1 MNSEKWEQAKQLYEN
16 ALKCAPDERSQFLA
30 ENCGGDEEL
39 LREVESLLA
48 FSDQSADFM
57 ERPAVEEMA
66 ELIVAKNSPAG
77 KKILQ
82 YNVIKLLGEGGMG
95 EVYLAEDTRLKRLIA
110 LKILPTSLGENKQ
123 FVRRFER
130 EACAASA
137 LNHPNILTVHEFGE
151 ENGMNFIASEYVK
164 GETLR
169 ERLKNGT
176 PLTLSEALGI
186 TVQIA
191 AALRA
196 AHESD
201 IIHRDIKPENVMI
214 RDDGLVKVLDFGL
227 AKLTPGKN
235 EFFDSEGETALQ
247 TTIGTIM
254 GTVGYMSPEQARG
267 RETDARTD
275 IWSLGIVLYEML
287 VGRPPFAGETSSD
300 TLAEILMQEPGA
312 IDGLPDEL
320 ARILDK
326 ALIKERD
333 ERYQTVKDMLLDLE
347 NFKRELDSSSFFDSL
362 KNRPLPGTT
371 GKTAIIYKNTE
382 QITTGPPRLSNRT
395 LVAAGVLLVALAVL
409 GGVIIQKFTQ
419 TQVQQPPNRLDSLRN
434 KKLITWG
441 AEAGEEEVGARFS
454 PAGTMIA
461 FAQTNNGQS
470 NILTRQVPE
479 GKINPVT
486 EGKEGKYYNPI
497 WSPDGQRIAFILNRD
512 NQREIWSIPFSGGE
526 RTFIRT
532 AEAANT
538 YLLKYSKDGKKI
550 YFQASEPQTGLN
562 VFALDLESK
571 KITRLT
577 NFDPA
582 GQAQFFNISPD
593 EEQIAY
599 SSLAGDR
606 LHIFVMT
613 IKDGRPVQVTNDNDA
628 SDELPFWLPDGKRII
643 YSSKRDDIFQPR
655 VAYLDE
661 ERTEPINLQ
670 LSDTLINDVSSDGTR
685 ILFQQSQEESDLWK
699 IGIDG
704 KNETQITSDP
714 GLELWPDI
722 SSDGKNIVFQEV
734 TESKH
739 LLEGTVL
746 IRSLDDKQQ
755 ISVASNGFSPVFSPD
770 GQKVAFL
777 RTEGQLRDLW
787 ITGRNGDGEL
797 RLTTGGI
804 WFPGHSEV
812 PYNRAQVR
820 DFTWSRDGA
829 SLIFCAV
836 KDGLS
841 NVWQAAGDGS
851 RELRQISNNT
861 DENTRLYSPIFS
873 PDGTKA
879 AWTSRPPGAIHPKD
893 LYLWDGEN
901 SALLF
906 SPESTIKLIG
916 WSGNNLVVAAIPKDR
931 STADP
936 GDILLMLVT
945 AKNRTKDLASIGT
958 AYFNNIQLSPDGR
971 RIAFATREDEKDNIR
986 IVSVAGGKSARI
998 TANIEPT
1005 THISGLAWSPD
1016 GKTIY
1021 FGKQKSM
1028 STIWMI
1034 ENFK

>member
-1 MNSEKWEQAKQLYEN
+1 MNSEKWEQAKQLYEI
-16 ALKCAPDERSQFLA
+16 ALKRAPDERSQFLA

-39 LREVESLLA
+39 LREVESLIA
-48 FSDQSADFM
+48 FSDQAADFM

-95 EVYLAEDTRLKRLIA
+95 EVYLAEDTRLKRQIA

-176 PLTLSEALGI
+176 PLTLSEALSI
-186 TVQIA
+186 TLQIA

-227 AKLTPGKN
+227 AKLTQGKN
-235 EFFDSEGETALQ
+235 DFFDSEGETALQ

-275 IWSLGIVLYEML
+275 IWSLGIVLHEML

-300 TLAEILMQEPGA
+300 TLAAILMQEPA
-312 IDGLPDEL
+312 PIDGLPSEL
-320 ARILDK
+320 ARILAK
-326 ALIKERD
+326 ALTKKLD
-333 ERYQTVKDMLLDLE
+333 ERYQTARELHADLE

-371 GKTAIIYKNTE
+371 GKTVIIAKNTE
-382 QITTGPPRLSNRT
+382 QITAPPRLSNRK
-395 LVAAGVLLVALAVL
+395 LAAVGVLLVALAVL
-409 GGVIIQKFTQ
+409 GGLIARNLIPQ
-419 TQVQQPPNRLDSLRN
+419 TQPPNRLGSLRP
-434 KKLITWG
+434 KSSLISWD
-441 AEAGEEEVGARFS
+441 AEAGEEEVGAKFS
-454 PAGTMIA
+454 PTGTMIA
-461 FAQTNNGQS
+461 YTLTKKGQS
-470 NILTRQVPE
+470 NIWTKQIPD
-479 GKINPVT
+479 GKQNPVT
-486 EGKEGKYYNPI
+486 EGKGKNYNPI
-497 WSPDGQRIAFILNRD
+497 WSPDGQRIAFISDRD
-512 NQREIWSIPFSGGE
+512 DHLAIWSTLFSGGGLE
-526 RTFIRT
+526 FIT
-532 AEAANT
+532 AVEAANT
-538 YLLKYSKDGKKI
+538 SLIRYSGNGKKI
-550 YFQASEPQTGLN
+550 YFQAGEPQTGLN
-562 VFALDLESK
+562 VYALDLESK
-571 KITRLT
+571 KITRIT
-577 NFDPA
+577 NLDPA

-593 EEQIAY
+593 EEQIVY

-606 LHIFVMT
+606 LHIFVLN
-613 IKDGRPVQVTNDNDA
+613 IKDAKSIQVTNDKDA
-628 SDELPFWLPDGKRII
+628 RDELPFWLPDGKRII
-643 YSSKRDDIFQPR
+643 YSSMRDGIFQLC
-655 VAYLDE
+655 VAYLDQ
-661 ERTEPINLQ
+661 ERTEPVTLL
-670 LSDTLINDVSSDGTR
+670 LSDTLISDVSSDGSR
-685 ILFQQSQEESDLWK
+685 ILFQQAREQSDLWK
-699 IGIDG
+699 IGSDG
-704 KNETQITSDP
+704 KNETQITSED
-714 GLELWPDI
+714 GLELWPDA
-722 SSDGKNIVFQEV
+722 SPDGKNIVFQEA
-734 TESKH
+734 TEAKH
-739 LLEGTVL
+739 LLEGA
-746 IRSLDDKQQ
+746 IFIHSMDDRQQ
-755 ISVASNGFSPVFSPD
+755 INIASNGFSPVFSPD

-777 RTEGQLRDLW
+777 RTEGQIRDIW
-787 ITGRNGDGEL
+787 ITGRNGDGER

-829 SLIFCAV
+829 SLIFCAR

-841 NVWQAAGDGS
+841 NVWQAAADGS
-851 RELRQISNNT
+851 GELRQISNNT
-861 DENTRLYSPIFS
+861 DENTRLFSPVFS

-879 AWTSRPPGAIHPKD
+879 AWTSQPPGAKHPND

-901 SALLF
+901 STLLF
-906 SPESTIKLIG
+906 SPELTIKLIG
-916 WSGNNLVVAAIPKDR
+916 WSENNLVVAAIPKDT
-931 STADP
+931 STAKP
-936 GDILLMLVT
+936 ADILLTLVMG
-945 AKNRTKDLASIGT
+945 KNLVKDLASIGA
-958 AYFNNIQLSPDGR
+958 AYFNNIQLSPDGHW
-971 RIAFATREDEKDNIR
+971 IAFAAREDDKDNIR
-986 IVSVAGGKSARI
+986 VVSVANGKNTRLIVS
-998 TANIEPT
+998 IEPT
-1005 THISGLAWSPD
+1005 THISGIAWSPD

-1021 FGKQKSM
+1021 FGKQKSV
-1028 STIWMI
+1028 STISMI